1 MESSSFWFTRLVA
14 ALEGAVAAG
23 GAEAAVSR
31 GKPLNQWPAHHHF
44 HSLVLPGAAGR
55 HPLVDRQPPLR
66 QQMQVLSP
74 IRSLRLARRDV
85 VTSMGSGARQVYIQ
99 AFPVA
104 RISGRCQTGAA
115 DVEY

>member
-44 HSLVLPGAAGR
+44 HSLVLPGAGGR
-55 HPLVDRQPPLR
+55 HPLVGRLRPLR
-66 QQMQVLSP
+66 RQMQVLLR
-74 IRSLRLARRDV
+74 IRYHKHHRKPQRINSINYVYPSGKPQFRL
-85 VTSMGSGARQVYIQ
+85 
-99 AFPVA
+99 
-104 RISGRCQTGAA
+104 
-115 DVEY
+115 